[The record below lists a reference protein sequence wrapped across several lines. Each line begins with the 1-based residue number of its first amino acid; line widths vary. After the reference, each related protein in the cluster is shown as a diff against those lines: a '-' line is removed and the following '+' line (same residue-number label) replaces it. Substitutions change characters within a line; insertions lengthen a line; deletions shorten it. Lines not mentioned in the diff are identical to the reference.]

1 MDYHACTYISNC
13 VIVYYLIICIYGD
26 SIHIPITNGGFED
39 HYPPCEDGL
48 LQGATPNSWTLY
60 DPYNVNFN
68 GWSPGFACLECL
80 TCSQDVPMPFNDS
93 IYGELP
99 PEGHSVLYLWTIE
112 DRAGAYGVE
121 QTLSE
126 KLAPDLLYTLTVK
139 VGNPGNNGWFGD
151 GTGWAGYI
159 VQLLADNTVLS
170 QDDSSILVPDREWRI
185 ITVHYATSSS
195 DPMIGKPI
203 KIRLLEKNDESI
215 AIEDFQAF
223 LLFDDA
229 RLTAT
234 ASTTTTIE
242 PTNAMITTTA
252 PDTTNVMIATTA
264 TDTSNVMITTKH
276 TSNNTHL
283 HGFVSTDGMNSV
295 NIDNDSDDSNII
307 HFASRMH
314 LYIIY
319 IPAAFLFVGVLC
331 GVCVY
336 CRKNRKQSGQ
346 KVTYTTKN
354 EKNQKN
360 IVTKPG
366 LDLIRVISVSR
377 DQSDHQ
383 TQGQSNETKP
393 QRYVMTDTPDLNV
406 ESTPGMTTDPTV
418 DSTVS
423 ADPTMMY
430 EEVVVTE
437 GELHHPNMEPDE
449 FEVIGEDECETG
461 ATKGYTQSHKNEME
475 GITTETKRQSAV
487 ELQMIEANNDEVS
500 VGFVSI
506 KEAKSRTGAQREK
519 LLNDD
524 DFFTVF
530 GMTRNAFYQMPQWKQ
545 KNAKRSNGLF

>member
-1 MDYHACTYISNC
+1 MATKTRYLKEHYKDLAQIPTHTTINKIQGEKNLYFIKHEQNIYVPHVLTYYSTKHPFSEYTVASN
-13 VIVYYLIICIYGD
+13 GWKM
-26 SIHIPITNGGFED
+26 IHI
-39 HYPPCEDGL
+39 
-48 LQGATPNSWTLY
+48 
-60 DPYNVNFN
+60 
-68 GWSPGFACLECL
+68 
-80 TCSQDVPMPFNDS
+80 DVFIAARNQMDVAN
-93 IYGELP
+93 
-99 PEGHSVLYLWTIE
+99 
-112 DRAGAYGVE
+112 
-121 QTLSE
+121 Q
-126 KLAPDLLYTLTVK
+126 K
-139 VGNPGNNGWFGD
+139 
-151 GTGWAGYI
+151 
-159 VQLLADNTVLS
+159 
-170 QDDSSILVPDREWRI
+170 RI
-185 ITVHYATSSS
+185 SFPSTS

>member
-1 MDYHACTYISNC
+1 MDYHACISNC

-112 DRAGAYGVE
+112 DRAGAYGV
-121 QTLSE
+121 
-126 KLAPDLLYTLTVK
+126 D
-139 VGNPGNNGWFGD
+139 
-151 GTGWAGYI
+151 
-159 VQLLADNTVLS
+159 
-170 QDDSSILVPDREWRI
+170 PDREWRI

-418 DSTVS
+418 DSTVG
-423 ADPTMMY
+423 ADPIILSCVSSNEQMMY
-430 EEVVVTE
+430 EEVIVTE
-437 GELHHPNMEPDE
+437 GEQHHANMEPDE
-449 FEVIGEDECETG
+449 FEVIGEDESETG